1 MFIFGICGVIVVF
14 IMGGVLYFVF
24 KKNIYVMVIGVI
36 MGIVFIGF
44 FKYIMIGNNIDQIR
58 CMCIVFDL
66 EDKFLQV

>member
-1 MFIFGICGVIVVF
+1 MVVLGGIYGMFIFGICGVIVVF

-44 FKYIMIGNNIDQIR
+44 FKYIMIGNNID
-58 CMCIVFDL
+58 
-66 EDKFLQV
+66 